1 MAFTT
6 LSEDAANIASARA
19 KRGQIMDALQTSSA
33 LAEGA
38 GVKTEDLYEA
48 LATGRDK
55 TDPDYWSFQ
64 IMKYLY
70 TYMPFGVV
78 GRWFVPIILGYGLFC
93 SFAKIGE
100 LIGKG
105 WDSLKGA
112 EWFKAAGKA
121 TGLWD
126 RERVAF
132 FSENSSMTAS
142 STVDSAMMQAGLLAI
157 LPPYAATIVAKAGA
171 PSASDPVLQTRL
183 SQCEAALAAC
193 RADLADAQA
202 RLSQYG
208 DGSMYANIVNTTL
221 NPYSSAAPRP
231 YPANTGGPMFGSL
244 PAAQQPQQQ
253 QRPNLGEQLGV
264 YAGKQVIDWLG
275 NSIGGGNQ
283 DDSGWFSD
291 NVARDRIIRDVNGS
305 TNLGLK
311 MNARSNY

>member
-6 LSEDAANIASARA
+6 LSEDAANIASVRA
-19 KRGQIMDALQTSSA
+19 KRVTIMDALQTSSA
-33 LAEGA
+33 LAENA

-132 FSENSSMTAS
+132 FAENSSMTAS

-171 PSASDPVLQTRL
+171 PGASDPVLQTRL
-183 SQCEAALAAC
+183 SQCEAALTSC

-202 RLSQYG
+202 RLNQYG
-208 DGSMYANIVNTTL
+208 DGSMYTNIMNTL
-221 NPYSSAAPRP
+221 NPYASARPQVMPPMTSGYYQAPQVMPQARP
-231 YPANTGGPMFGSL
+231 SV
-244 PAAQQPQQQ
+244 
-253 QRPNLGEQLGV
+253 GESLGV

-275 NSIGGGNQ
+275 NSLGGGNNNQ
-283 DDSGWFSD
+283 DDSGWYSD
-291 NVARDRIIRDVNGS
+291 NVARDRVIRDVNGS

-311 MNARSNY
+311 MNSRSNY